1 MQKIYD
7 AIGLPPMLCVFAI
20 VALFVGAL
28 GIVRLVVTEHGT
40 SAGNG
45 PITALK

>member
-20 VALFVGAL
+20 VGLFVGPL

-40 SAGNG
+40 SAGDG
-45 PITALK
+45 PVTALK